1 MRRRCLLSQELAPVP
16 NGKAVSK
23 AEKFNWL
30 KLGKQGKFELIP
42 KGDINID
49 HAYQR
54 DKTSMTRILSIARDF
69 SWQAFGVLL
78 CVRREDGTVW
88 AFDGQHRKLAADK
101 RSDVTKLPC
110 LVFTADDLEQ
120 EARAFLSS
128 NTVRG
133 VVVSLD
139 KYRALLTCKD
149 KTALLV
155 QAMVRS
161 TGHQIGRT
169 STAVRCV
176 AFLMKAMQLDQDT
189 LLKIWPM
196 AARIAQ
202 DHAVTDELVKALF
215 TTERALRRT
224 GQGSLSDKH
233 NYEAISKLKYYQFD
247 EANKKATAYLGGGE
261 KTHARALVDCLN
273 FRRTKN
279 RIDLDKVP
287 TNA

>member
-1 MRRRCLLSQELAPVP
+1 LSQELAPIP
-16 NGKAVSK
+16 NGKAISK
-23 AEKFNWL
+23 AEKFNWM

-54 DKTSMTRILSIARDF
+54 DKTSMTRILAIARDF

-101 RSDVTKLPC
+101 RSDVSKLPC

-149 KTALLV
+149 KTALSV

-169 STAVRCV
+169 STGVRCV

-224 GQGSLSDKH
+224 GQGSRRGQGNSRACRHVL
-233 NYEAISKLKYYQFD
+233 FD
-247 EANKKATAYLGGGE
+247 RGDAS
-261 KTHARALVDCLN
+261 
-273 FRRTKN
+273 
-279 RIDLDKVP
+279 
-287 TNA
+287 